1 MHLFILGATGRTGLY
16 GYKYALEQGFTVTIL
31 VRKADGIEPQEGLTV
46 VEGSPLS
53 GEDMARAFKESGTPV
68 DAILVFL
75 NAPRA
80 GQNPWGKFLGPPRL
94 IADST
99 RNAAR
104 ALIHAQQNSLA
115 ASGGSKPR
123 LVVMNAL
130 GVGESYAVTPYIVR
144 FMIAFSNVSESYK
157 DHNAVNDEIEEVCGE
172 DVVWTLPL
180 PVGLKGG
187 GLCPVKTFGS
197 TESGAS
203 LFITRESCA
212 RWMVDV
218 AAGREGDQ
226 FDNKRVIV
234 SN

>member
-1 MHLFILGATGRTGLY
+1 MTKAFNATG
-16 GYKYALEQGFTVTIL
+16 V
-31 VRKADGIEPQEGLTV
+31 
-46 VEGSPLS
+46 
-53 GEDMARAFKESGTPV
+53 PV
-68 DAILVFL
+68 DAVVIFL

-94 IADST
+94 IADSMGNAVRALRAQ
-99 RNAAR
+99 RNAD
-104 ALIHAQQNSLA
+104 
-115 ASGGSKPR
+115 ASADAKLPR

-130 GVGESYAVTPYIVR
+130 GTGESYAVTPYIVR
-144 FMIAFSNVSESYK
+144 FMIRFSNVSESYK
-157 DHNAVNDEIEEVCGE
+157 DHEAVSEEIEGVCGDE
-172 DVVWTLPL
+172 VLWTLPL

-187 GLCPVKTFGS
+187 GLEEIKTFGS

-203 LFITRESCA
+203 LFVTRESCA

-218 AAGREGDQ
+218 AVGREGGK

>member
-1 MHLFILGATGRTGLY
+1 
-16 GYKYALEQGFTVTIL
+16 VTIL
-31 VRKADGIEPQEGLTV
+31 VRKADGIEPQERLTI
-46 VEGSPLS
+46 VEGSSLS
-53 GEDMARAFKESGTPV
+53 EEDMTRAFKASGVPV
-68 DAILVFL
+68 DAVLVFL
-75 NAPRA
+75 NAPRV

-99 RNAAR
+99 KNAAQALRR
-104 ALIHAQQNSLA
+104 AQNDGLA

-123 LVVMNAL
+123 LIVMNAL

-157 DHNAVNDEIEEVCGE
+157 DHNAVSEEIEEVCGE
-172 DVVWTLPL
+172 DIVWTLPL

-187 GLCPVKTFGS
+187 GLNPIKTFGS
-197 TESGAS
+197 TDSGAS
-203 LFITRESCA
+203 MFVTRESCA

-218 AAGREGDQ
+218 AVGREGDK
-226 FDNKRVIV
+226 FDNRRVIV